1 MAELGVEIEG
11 IEAGGE
17 GPVAE
22 EEAGLAV
29 VGDDAGLGGEID
41 DSAEEKHAVL
51 AGFADGAVGHGDAF
65 GFVSG
70 EEANGAGFIDVEAI
84 ENDVLRAGQEE
95 GGGKTAG
102 RAFVENGEMADGNV
116 PHGGVGLSADD
127 DAEGD
132 VFEDQRGVIVTA
144 NESYAGG
151 DVERFFEFDAWV
163 GEEDIAAFVGGIE

>member
-11 IEAGGE
+11 IKAGGE

-29 VGDDAGLGGEID
+29 VRNDAGLGGEID
-41 DSAEEKHAVL
+41 DAAKEKHAVL
-51 AGFADGAVGHGDAF
+51 AGFADGTVGHGDAL
-65 GFVSG
+65 GPMGG
-70 EEANGAGFIDVEAI
+70 EEADGAGFIDVETI
-84 ENDVLRAGQEE
+84 EDDILRAGDEE
-95 GGGKTAG
+95 GGGESTG
-102 RAFVENGEMADGNV
+102 GAFVEDGEVADGNV
-116 PHGGVGLSADD
+116 AHGGVGLPADD

-163 GEEDIAAFVGGIE
+163 GEEDIAALVGGIE